1 MPPLP
6 TTFDDAT
13 NASIASIQRR
23 QNDLREFQIPRLR
36 GCSESLAVQQQY
48 AAELREDLETITRLV
63 ESLDEAV
70 DVQRSQRSRKDLRG
84 VVDGFR
90 ADLSQLRRDMRAALL
105 ASKRAVDSKASS
117 NREELLRSS
126 VMKETRSTDGRAT
139 EDAVMKAQADVT
151 GALRRTMGLMQSE
164 LERSVLSTQMLE
176 ASTTSLKATSTT
188 HDVLTGLLGA
198 SKQLVTALEKADW
211 LDRILIFTALAF
223 FALVVLF
230 ILKQRIVDRGLRVA
244 FWWTRFLPSMD
255 RGDTPLGAKEVMMEK
270 GAVTSQIVAAAV
282 TSSTIA
288 STATALVSQHTA
300 GPDGTILSTNAP
312 DRDKDIDDAFPTP
325 ADLDS
330 VDSSLFTT
338 ILTSQMS
345 QMPPPESTIHDE
357 L

>member
-48 AAELREDLETITRLV
+48 AAELREDLEAITHLV
-63 ESLDEAV
+63 EALDETI
-70 DVQRSQRSRKDLRG
+70 DVQRSARSQKDLRG
-84 VVDGFR
+84 IVESFK

-105 ASKRAVDSKASS
+105 ASKRAIDSKASS

-126 VMKETRSTDGRAT
+126 VLKQTRTSEGKTT

-151 GALRRTMGLMQSE
+151 DALRRTMALMQSE
-164 LERSVLSTQMLE
+164 LEQSVLSTQMLE
-176 ASTTSLKATSTT
+176 ASTASLNATSST

-198 SKQLVTALEKADW
+198 SKQLVTALKKADW
-211 LDRILIFTALAF
+211 LDRILIFAALAF
-223 FALVVLF
+223 FMLVVLF
-230 ILKQRIVDRGLRVA
+230 ILKQRILDRGLRIA

-255 RGDTPLGAKEVMMEK
+255 RGDSQLRVKEDAMEK
-270 GAVTSQIVAAAV
+270 GITTVQSVTAVA
-282 TSSTIA
+282 SSVVA
-288 STATALVSQHTA
+288 STTTALASQVAHAVGSEWNALSAST
-300 GPDGTILSTNAP
+300 PDGQNGDTLPHISP
-312 DRDKDIDDAFPTP
+312 DPSA
-325 ADLDS
+325 
-330 VDSSLFTT
+330 VGSSLFAATT
-338 ILTSQMS
+338 TSRMGET
-345 QMPPPESTIHDE
+345 PPPGSIHDE